1 MQAVT
6 DYPAALFY
14 RELIDTYPEA
24 KVILT
29 NRNVDSWY
37 EYVSQIRPGQI
48 IDTDADPDRPSAP
61 STGDIMTP
69 VCTSLR

>member
-37 EYVSQIRPGQI
+37 EYVSQICTAVRRSSKLMPIQI
-48 IDTDADPDRPSAP
+48 DPPHHRLAIS
-61 STGDIMTP
+61 
-69 VCTSLR
+69 